1 MRPLLDHPTLLC
13 LSSLIV
19 FWLVGLAGYGVQ
31 KLARPLRRDEQDEY
45 KIVEGACLTLLGLII
60 GFSFAMAVNRYD
72 LRKNMEE
79 SEANAIGTQYVRAE
93 LLPAPAA
100 GALKKALKSYLDRRI
115 AFYAEQDPALL
126 AEAAAHEAKLQ
137 AEIWSIVRDSAAAQ
151 PTPIVALVVAG
162 ANDVLN
168 AQGYALAAWRNRIP
182 IAAWA
187 LMAIIAGA
195 CSAMLGFGSQ
205 RFNAPLLL
213 VLPATIAISFLL
225 IAEIDS
231 PRGGFIRVLPAN
243 LAPVAQSLA
252 QP

>member
-1 MRPLLDHPTLLC
+1 MRPLLDQPTLLC

-72 LRKNMEE
+72 LRKSMEE
-79 SEANAIGTQYVRAE
+79 AEANAIGTEYLRAD
-93 LLPAPAA
+93 LLEPPAA
-100 GALKKALKSYLDRRI
+100 AALKAALKAYLDSRI
-115 AFYAEQDPALL
+115 DFYSAQTPELVAHDEAE
-126 AEAAAHEAKLQ
+126 EARLQ
-137 AEIWSIVRDSAAAQ
+137 SQIWSIVRDSAAAR

-168 AQGYALAAWRNRIP
+168 AQGYTQAAWRNRIP
-182 IAAWA
+182 GEAWTLMAVIAA
-187 LMAIIAGA
+187 A
-195 CSAMLGFGSQ
+195 CSGMLGFGGK
-205 RFNAPLLL
+205 RFNAALLL
-213 VLPATIAISFLL
+213 VLPTMIAISFLL